1 MRVSS
6 WVVVLAFDAA
16 LRGQSLSACFL
27 CIRIGCCFGSCMAGL
42 GMPVVA
48 GGFGLMRLGNQDV

>member
-6 WVVVLAFDAA
+6 WGVVLAFGAA

-27 CIRIGCCFGSCMAGL
+27 CIHIGCCFGSCMAGL

-48 GGFGLMRLGNQDV
+48 EDFGLMRLCS

>member
-6 WVVVLAFDAA
+6 WVVVLAFGAT
-16 LRGQSLSACFL
+16 LRDQSLSACFL

-42 GMPVVA
+42 GMLIVL
-48 GGFGLMRLGNQDV
+48 GGFGLMHLCS